1 MIMKFVCE
9 KKILQDSISIV
20 SKAINSACAIDIL
33 KGIRIE
39 AKDKIKMSGSD
50 LDLSIESIF
59 DADIYEEGSLILDAR
74 IFADIVRKLPDGP
87 VEIETYSKNELK
99 INCLNTKFN
108 ILYLSSEG
116 YPEIKKLE
124 TGDSFKLYSTDL
136 KNVIKNTIF
145 AISNNESRPILT
157 GSKFE
162 IEKSNLKVISIDGY
176 RLALRNQIIPETD
189 YENLSFVV
197 PGRALNELIKILKDD
212 DTIVEVV
219 ICDNSVMFKFDT
231 FIVNSRLLEGEFM
244 DYNKFIP
251 KTSTITMKT
260 NVKNLLDMVERA
272 SIIINYDDPKI
283 PIILN
288 IEENNLR
295 IECIS
300 KKGNFDENMPIEHH
314 GENLRIGVASKL
326 LTDTLKS
333 IDNEEAV
340 FEFNTAQSPC
350 VIKPTEG
357 EGFVYMVLPIR
368 LKQ

>member
-1 MIMKFVCE
+1 MKFVCE

-20 SKAINSACAIDIL
+20 SKAINNACAVDIL

-39 AKDKIKMSGSD
+39 AEEQVKMSGSD
-50 LDLSIESIF
+50 LDLSIESVY
-59 DADIYEEGSLILDAR
+59 DADIIEEGSIVVDAR

-87 VEIETYSKNELK
+87 VELETDGKNELK

-116 YPEIKKLE
+116 YPDIKKIE
-124 TGDSFKLYSTDL
+124 DGESFKIYSKDL
-136 KNVIKNTIF
+136 KNLIKSTIF

-162 IEKSNLKVISIDGY
+162 VTNSNLKVVSIDGY
-176 RLALRNQIIPETD
+176 RLALKNQIVPETG
-189 YENLSFVV
+189 YEDLSFVV
-197 PGRALNELIKILKDD
+197 PGRALNELLKILKDD
-212 DTIVEVV
+212 STIVE
-219 ICDNSVMFKFDT
+219 ITIHENSVMFSFDT
-231 FIVNSRLLEGEFM
+231 FVITSRLLEGEFM

-251 KTSTITMKT
+251 KNSTITVKT

-288 IEENNLR
+288 IEEDKIR
-295 IECIS
+295 VECIS
-300 KKGNFDENMPIEHH
+300 KKGNFDESMQVEHH
-314 GENLRIGVASKL
+314 GENLKIGISSKL

-333 IDNEEAV
+333 IDNEEAL
-340 FEFNTAQSPC
+340 FEFNSPQSPC
-350 VIKPTEG
+350 VIKPVEG
-357 EGFVYMVLPIR
+357 EGFINMVLPIR
-368 LKQ
+368 LKG

>member
-1 MIMKFVCE
+1 MKFVCE
-9 KKILQDSISIV
+9 KKILQDSITIV

-33 KGIRIE
+33 KGIKIE

-50 LDLSIESIF
+50 LDLSIESVF
-59 DADIYEEGSLILDAR
+59 DADIYEEGSLIVDAR
-74 IFADIVRKLPDGP
+74 IFADIIRKLPEGP
-87 VEIETYSKNELK
+87 VEIETDSKSELK

-124 TGDSFKLYSTDL
+124 NGESFKIYSKDL

-162 IEKSNLKVISIDGY
+162 VTNSNLKVVSIDGY
-176 RLALRNQIIPETD
+176 RLALKNQIIPETG
-189 YENLSFVV
+189 YEDLSFVV
-197 PGRALNELIKILKDD
+197 PGRALNELLKILKDD
-212 DTIVEVV
+212 TTIVE
-219 ICDNSVMFKFDT
+219 ITILENSVMFSFDT

-251 KTSTITMKT
+251 TNSTISMKT

-272 SIIINYDDPKI
+272 SIIINYYDSKI

-288 IEENNLR
+288 LEEDNLR
-295 IECIS
+295 VECIS
-300 KKGNFDENMPIEHH
+300 QKGNFDESMPIEHH
-314 GENLRIGVASKL
+314 GEDLKIGISSKL

-357 EGFVYMVLPIR
+357 EGFIYMVLPIR
-368 LKQ
+368 LKG

>member
-1 MIMKFVCE
+1 MKFTCD
-9 KKILQDSISIV
+9 KKILSDSISIV

-33 KGIRIE
+33 KGIKIE
-39 AKDKIKMSGSD
+39 AADQIKMSGSD

-59 DADIYEEGSLILDAR
+59 DAEIYEEGSLIVDAR
-74 IFADIVRKLPDGP
+74 IFADIIRKLPDGP
-87 VEIETYSKNELK
+87 VEIETDSKNELK

-108 ILYLSSEG
+108 ILYLPSDG
-116 YPEIKKLE
+116 YPEIKRLE
-124 TGDSFKLYSTDL
+124 SGDSFKIYSKDL
-136 KNVIKNTIF
+136 KNVIKSTIF

-162 IEKSNLKVISIDGY
+162 ITNSSLRVVSIDGY
-176 RLALRNQIIPETD
+176 RLALRNQIIPETG

-197 PGRALNELIKILKDD
+197 PGRALNEMLKILKDD
-212 DTIVEVV
+212 STIVNITIFE
-219 ICDNSVMFKFDT
+219 NSVMFSFDT
-231 FIVNSRLLEGEFM
+231 FIVYSRLLEGEFM

-251 KTSTITMKT
+251 TNATISMKA
-260 NVKNLLDMVERA
+260 NVKSLEGMVERA

-288 IEENNLR
+288 LEEDNLR

-300 KKGNFDENMPIEHH
+300 KKGNFDENMAIEHH
-314 GENLRIGVASKL
+314 GENLKIGIASKL

-333 IDNEEAV
+333 IEAEQAV

-350 VIKPTEG
+350 VIKPVEG
-357 EGFVYMVLPIR
+357 DGFIYMVLPIR
-368 LKQ
+368 LKG

>member
-1 MIMKFVCE
+1 MKFVCE
-9 KKILQDSISIV
+9 KNILSDSISIV
-20 SKAINSACAIDIL
+20 SKAINNACAIDIL
-33 KGIRIE
+33 KGIKIE
-39 AKDKIKMSGSD
+39 AGEQIKMSGSD

-59 DADIYEEGSLILDAR
+59 DADIKETGSLIVDAR
-74 IFADIVRKLPDGP
+74 IFADIIRKLPDGP
-87 VEIETYSKNELK
+87 VEIETDSKNELK

-124 TGDSFKLYSTDL
+124 DGDSFKIYSKDL
-136 KNVIKNTIF
+136 KNVIRSTIF

-162 IEKSNLKVISIDGY
+162 ITNSTLRVVSIDGY
-176 RLALRNQIIPETD
+176 RLALRNQIIPETG
-189 YENLSFVV
+189 YEDLSFVV
-197 PGRALNELIKILKDD
+197 PGRALNEMLKILKDD
-212 DTIVEVV
+212 STIVTVTVRE
-219 ICDNSVMFKFDT
+219 NSVMFAFDT
-231 FIVNSRLLEGEFM
+231 FIINSRLLEGEFM

-251 KTSTITMKT
+251 TNSTIKVKT
-260 NVKNLLDMVERA
+260 NVKNFASMVERA

-288 IEENNLR
+288 IQDSELSV
-295 IECIS
+295 ECIS
-300 KKGNFDENMPIEHH
+300 KKGNFDEKMDVEHH
-314 GENLRIGVASKL
+314 GDDLKIGIASKL

-333 IDNEEAV
+333 IDTEEAV

-357 EGFVYMVLPIR
+357 EGYIYMVLPIR
-368 LKQ
+368 LKN

>member
-1 MIMKFVCE
+1 MKFMCE
-9 KKILQDSISIV
+9 KSILQESISIV
-20 SKAINSACAIDIL
+20 AKAINSACAIDIL
-33 KGIRIE
+33 KGIKIE
-39 AKDKIKMSGSD
+39 AADKIKMSGSD

-59 DADIYEEGSLILDAR
+59 DADIYDEGSIIVDAR

-87 VEIETYSKNELK
+87 VEIETDNKNEMK

-108 ILYLSSEG
+108 ILYLPSDG

-124 TGDSFKLYSTDL
+124 DGDSFRIYSKDL
-136 KNVIKNTIF
+136 KSVIRSTIF

-162 IEKSNLKVISIDGY
+162 INHSNLKVVSIDGY
-176 RLALRNQIIPETD
+176 RLALRNQVIPETG
-189 YENLSFVV
+189 YEDMSFVV
-197 PGRALNELIKILKDD
+197 PGRALNELLKILKDD
-212 DTIVEVV
+212 STIVDITVQA
-219 ICDNSVMFKFDT
+219 NSVMFAFDT
-231 FIVNSRLLEGEFM
+231 FIINSRLLEGEFM

-251 KTSTITMKT
+251 TNATIDMKT
-260 NVKNLLDMVERA
+260 NVKNFLDMVERA

-288 IEENNLR
+288 LEEDKLR

-300 KKGNFDENMPIEHH
+300 KKGNFDESMHIEHH
-314 GENLRIGVASKL
+314 GENLKIGIASKL

-333 IDNEEAV
+333 IEAEQAK

-350 VIKPTEG
+350 VIKPIEG
-357 EGFVYMVLPIR
+357 EGFIYMVLPIR
-368 LKQ
+368 LKG